1 MWGNSGIIIV
11 IGMKEI
17 EISVIDTE
25 QWHRRFIPTKT
36 AEMDPQDYGRRS
48 RGCQYQIHR
57 TKKAEILVVVE
68 VQDNGNG
75 RGETG

>member
-1 MWGNSGIIIV
+1 MWGNSGIIMV
-11 IGMKEI
+11 IEIKEI

-25 QWHRRFIPTKT
+25 QWHRRFILMKT

-57 TKKAEILVVVE
+57 TKKVEIVVVVE
-68 VQDNGNG
+68 V
-75 RGETG
+75 